1 MLSAMLPLLQLPG
14 ALALSKKSLTDAP
27 EQSFRNYEQPESILL
42 THWNLPDLGHMGD
55 WVDMVLD
62 PVSPKYLTL
71 IVLY

>member
-1 MLSAMLPLLQLPG
+1 MLPLLQLPG

-42 THWNLPDLGHMGD
+42 THWNLPELVHMG
-55 WVDMVLD
+55 VLD